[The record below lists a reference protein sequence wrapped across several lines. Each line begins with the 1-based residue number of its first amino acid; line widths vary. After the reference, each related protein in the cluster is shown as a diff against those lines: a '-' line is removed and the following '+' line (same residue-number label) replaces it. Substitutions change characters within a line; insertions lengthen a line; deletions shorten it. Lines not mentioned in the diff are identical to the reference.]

1 LQKKAGIGDQPRTNS
16 GVVTR
21 GDFDAFEREV
31 SKMGFGMDH
40 EVLGRAEEF
49 FEQRIGTLL
58 GNKKRRA
65 SFAIYARGLLG
76 DGERKSMEPIAARSC
91 PDLDQVDALHQ
102 RLIHFLTD
110 SQWSDRAVR
119 RESARY
125 ALSAM
130 MERDSIDAWIVDD
143 TGFLKQGTHSVGIQ
157 RQYTGSAGKT
167 ANCQIGVSLSVATR
181 TEQLPIDFELYL
193 PRSWTENARRRKEAR
208 IPEGIGFQTKPELAM
223 QMIDR
228 ALEDGVP
235 KGVVLADEAYG
246 NIDEFRKELRRRA
259 LDYAVGVNACTK
271 VWIADKRGQLGQA
284 QWSVKEIA
292 LALGRDRFP
301 PTMWRD
307 GTKGPMHSNFA
318 VRRVVT
324 CHSDGTAEEE
334 KEVLWLLI
342 DWPKGEAEPTG
353 YFLLTLPSNTPRKKL
368 VRIVKERWRT
378 ERIYEDLKGELGL
391 DHFEG
396 RRFGGWHHH
405 LSVALCC
412 YAFVIAEKVR
422 AFFPSP
428 RGRPA
433 AGADPRT
440 PRTSQPGFVHHHQTG
455 HCPHHPAMASSMP
468 VVSSSP
474 EVALSPSTSG
484 FKTGSPEVTQ

>member
-1 LQKKAGIGDQPRTNS
+1 MAGE
-16 GVVTR
+16 
-21 GDFDAFEREV
+21 DFDASEREV
-31 SKMGFGMDH
+31 SKMSLGRDE
-40 EVLGRAEEF
+40 EVLARAEEF
-49 FEQRIGTLL
+49 FEERIGALL

-76 DGERKSMEPIAARSC
+76 NGERKSMEPIAARSC
-91 PDLDQVDALHQ
+91 PDLGQVDALHQ

-110 SQWSDRAVR
+110 SQWSDRDVR
-119 RESARY
+119 RESTRY

-130 MERDSIDAWIVDD
+130 MEREPIGAWIVDD
-143 TGFLKQGTHSVGIQ
+143 TGFLKQGTHSVGVQ

-167 ANCQIGVSLSVATR
+167 ANCQVGVSLSVATR

-193 PRSWTENARRRKEAR
+193 PQSWTENARRRKEAR
-208 IPEGIGFQTKPELAM
+208 IPKEIAFQTKPELAI

-246 NIDEFRKELRRRA
+246 NINLFRNELRRRA
-259 LDYAVGVNACTK
+259 LEYAVAVSASTT

-284 QWSVKEIA
+284 RWSVKEIA
-292 LALGRDRFP
+292 LALGRHRFH

-324 CHSDGTAEEE
+324 CHSDGTAAEE

-342 DWPKGEAEPTG
+342 DWPKNEPEPTG
-353 YFLLTLPSNTPRKKL
+353 YFLLTLPPNTPRKKL

-405 LSVALCC
+405 VSVALCC

-428 RGRPA
+428 RGRSA
-433 AGADPRT
+433 AGADH
-440 PRTSQPGFVHHHQTG
+440 RTSRAPQPGFVHHHQTG
-455 HCPHHPAMASSMP
+455 HCPHHPALASSMP
-468 VVSSSP
+468 ALSSSP

-484 FKTGSPEVTQ
+484 FKTTPPELTQ